1 MTTYIAYVDGACP
14 NNGKPSAKAGWGAY
28 ITNPEGKTLKLAAP
42 VPRDQPQTNNRAELL
57 AALEALKRCN
67 KPMPITLYSDSQLVV
82 KGANEWLP
90 NWKAKGWKN
99 SKRKPVE
106 HRDLWEQIDQLIEQ
120 REVTFVWVEG
130 HTGNRGNE
138 EADTLACRG
147 ANGECVHELTV
158 AGEAA

>member
-14 NNGKPSAKAGWGAY
+14 NNGKPNAKAGWGAY
-28 ITNPEGKTLKLAAP
+28 ITSPEGKTLKLAAP
-42 VPRDQPQTNNRAELL
+42 VPRDQPQTNNRAALL

-99 SKRKPVE
+99 SNKKPVE
-106 HRDLWEQIDQLIEQ
+106 HRDLWEQIDQFIRQ
-120 REVTFVWVEG
+120 REVTFIWVGG
-130 HTGNRGNE
+130 HTGNPGNE

-147 ANGECVHELTV
+147 ASGECFHELTV
-158 AGEAA
+158 ASATT

>member
-14 NNGKPSAKAGWGAY
+14 NNGKPNAKAGWGAY
-28 ITNPEGKTLKLAAP
+28 ITNPEGKTLRLAAP

-57 AALEALKRCN
+57 AAWEALKRCH
-67 KPMPITLYSDSQLVV
+67 KPMPITLYSDSEFVV
-82 KGANEWLP
+82 KGVNEWLP

-99 SKRKPVE
+99 SGKKSVA
-106 HRDLWEQIDQLIEQ
+106 HRDLWEQIDQFIEQ

-130 HTGNRGNE
+130 HTGNPGNE

>member
-1 MTTYIAYVDGACP
+1 MGRLHHH
-14 NNGKPSAKAGWGAY
+14 
-28 ITNPEGKTLKLAAP
+28 PEGKTPKLAAP
-42 VPRDQPQTNNRAELL
+42 VPHDQPQTNNRAELL

-82 KGANEWLP
+82 KGANKWLP

-99 SKRKPVE
+99 SGKKSVA
-106 HRDLWEQIDQLIEQ
+106 HRDLWEQIDHFIGQ

-138 EADTLACRG
+138 EADALACRG

-158 AGEAA
+158 AVEAA